1 MPLFWPNLRR
11 PEGATMS
18 DEEAPSRPE
27 DKAFI
32 RISEPREQ
40 FEGKEAY
47 LDVRERLR
55 DRQRSEQNEVSGFL
69 QQMREWGSGKIAMA
83 WRTYFDSD
91 GDGELDF
98 KEFCAGLASFGWRGN
113 IPQLWK
119 ELGYN
124 ENGTMNLE
132 ALDPEHAAYLEAFS
146 QWCSR
151 TRGGPAEVFR
161 EIDLEGSGT
170 VGQGEFV
177 KGLTALGS
185 SHWDVCRILAA
196 MDHRSLDVT
205 DHGTLLVFGQ
215 ELLLQNLYPLI
226 VTGHCISIDDL
237 LFLEKDKVK
246 RAKIIRQLQ
255 RIRDQGIEAG
265 PEPLSNEGQQ
275 MLFKLSMSTT
285 QLGGKHWKGV
295 KSKVARGAGSMPGS
309 PNFRPNLTWL
319 EQISLARA
327 PKTLGLMSS
336 ASAPSL
342 PKLPGRASTSPAGT
356 RKPRMTLD
364 PLPAPLMVPLLPLP
378 SLPLAPRSKPK
389 GALSRSSPPI
399 SKSVSFSETRLLKQR
414 RIEMLAAVAIQ
425 SWSQSLDL
433 RPLKRNEFLDQCLL
447 SGLLEVGRPAPGQLG
462 TEGPVFDP
470 AALAQ
475 EDEVFEKGL
484 FDMSINIGRLG
495 LLAAATGTEAEPEDD
510 VNEELSYACEG
521 PSLLPNPTAKF
532 RPALSSAPGPPG
544 CNLVGDRQS
553 YS

>member
-1 MPLFWPNLRR
+1 
-11 PEGATMS
+11 
-18 DEEAPSRPE
+18 
-27 DKAFI
+27 
-32 RISEPREQ
+32 
-40 FEGKEAY
+40 
-47 LDVRERLR
+47 
-55 DRQRSEQNEVSGFL
+55 
-69 QQMREWGSGKIAMA
+69 MREWGSGKIAMA

-177 KGLTALGS
+177 KGLTALGFF
-185 SHWDVCRILAA
+185 DDETIPEGIR
-196 MDHRSLDVT
+196 T
-205 DHGTLLVFGQ
+205 E

-265 PEPLSNEGQQ
+265 PEPLRNEGQQ

-510 VNEELSYACEG
+510 VNEEELLMSLWYLKKRRG
-521 PSLLPNPTAKF
+521 YHSFPTRVKGRHYFPIPRPSSVRL
-532 RPALSSAPGPPG
+532 
-544 CNLVGDRQS
+544 
-553 YS
+553 

>member
-1 MPLFWPNLRR
+1 MEVRVVC
-11 PEGATMS
+11 EADGATMSLS
-18 DEEAPSRPE
+18 DEEAPSGPE

-32 RISEPREQ
+32 RFSEPREQ

-55 DRQRSEQNEVSGFL
+55 DRHRSEQNEVSGFL

-177 KGLTALGS
+177 KGLTALGFF
-185 SHWDVCRILAA
+185 DDETIPEGIR
-196 MDHRSLDVT
+196 T
-205 DHGTLLVFGQ
+205 E

-265 PEPLSNEGQQ
+265 PEPLRNEGQQ

-295 KSKVARGAGSMPGS
+295 TSKVARGAGGMPGS

-327 PKTLGLMSS
+327 AKSPGLTSS

-342 PKLPGRASTSPAGT
+342 PKLPGRASTSPAGA
-356 RKPRMTLD
+356 RKPRSMTLD
-364 PLPAPLMVPLLPLP
+364 PLPAPLMVPLPLP

-389 GALSRSSPPI
+389 GALGRSSPSI

-414 RIEMLAAVAIQ
+414 HIEMLAAVAIQ
-425 SWSQSLDL
+425 SCSQSLDL
-433 RPLKRNEFLDQCLL
+433 RPLKRNDFLDQCLL
-447 SGLLEVGRPAPGQLG
+447 SGLLEVGRPESGQLG

-470 AALAQ
+470 VALSQ

-495 LLAAATGTEAEPEDD
+495 LLAAAIGAEAELEDD
-510 VNEELSYACEG
+510 VNEEELLMSLWYLKKRRGYHSFPTRVKGRRYFALPR
-521 PSLLPNPTAKF
+521 PSSVRL
-532 RPALSSAPGPPG
+532 
-544 CNLVGDRQS
+544 
-553 YS
+553 